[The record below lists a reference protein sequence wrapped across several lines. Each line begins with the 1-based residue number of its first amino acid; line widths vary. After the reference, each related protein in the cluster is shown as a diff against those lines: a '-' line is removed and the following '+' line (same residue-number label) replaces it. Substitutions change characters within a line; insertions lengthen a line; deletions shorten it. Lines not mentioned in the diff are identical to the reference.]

1 MGRAWGNSG
10 LVVAVGVV
18 AAGGVVFVVLG
29 LAQRCVPELQ
39 CDCSA
44 ARG

>member
-1 MGRAWGNSG
+1 MRRAWRKSR

-18 AAGGVVFVVLG
+18 AAGGVVVVVLG